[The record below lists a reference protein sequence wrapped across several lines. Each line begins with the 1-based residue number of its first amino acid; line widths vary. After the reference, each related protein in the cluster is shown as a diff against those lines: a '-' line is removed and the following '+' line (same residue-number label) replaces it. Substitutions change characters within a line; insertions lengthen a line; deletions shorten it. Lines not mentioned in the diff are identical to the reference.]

1 MTRRPSLIE
10 AGRVKLRAFLKTPE
24 GAEAL
29 FYLRAFTVEAVPGP
43 DMSEPALRFHG
54 GKCALVKQLENLAD
68 ERDGTD
74 ERHDDDDD

>member
-1 MTRRPSLIE
+1 
-10 AGRVKLRAFLKTPE
+10 
-24 GAEAL
+24 
-29 FYLRAFTVEAVPGP
+29 
-43 DMSEPALRFHG
+43 MSEPALRFHG